1 MAKRKVLITGA
12 TGKIGRTLMED
23 LADVYE
29 LTGTSRRPSDDPRM
43 AQLELDDVE
52 TVASAFRGHDAVVL
66 MHGFSTGVSADLN
79 DYLQPN
85 IVSVRNVYEAV
96 RLAGVPRVVFASSN
110 HATGWHEASGARSD
124 AASDFRPD
132 SIYGATKAWGEAF
145 GRYYADRFGLQV
157 VCLRIGSYLYRKRPP
172 DWGPGKRILSTW
184 ISDRD
189 MVQLVRRSI
198 EASEISWGVYYGISN
213 NSRAYWD
220 LTNAAVDLGYAPLD
234 NAEDYAAEVPAAT
247 EAAARNPYVTSDVQ
261 PAPDRREPTGER
273 LKVLITGATGQ
284 IGRTLMEDLG
294 DVFELTGT
302 SRQPSDDPRFRVL
315 GFDDI
320 DTIAEAFAGQDV
332 VVHMHAK
339 SNHDDD
345 DFDAYLTPNMAHVF
359 NTYEAARRAGV
370 RRVIFASS
378 NHATG
383 WYELAGERCDAESV
397 VRPDSIYGA
406 AKVWGEALG
415 RLYSD
420 RYGLEVISLRIGSYR
435 YRADPSTFDMGARIL
450 SSWLSAGDLVQ
461 LVRRSIETPGTRHGI
476 YYGVSNNARAHWD
489 LTNAALDLGYRPR
502 DDAENYA
509 DAVLAKGGTYRL
521 WEYTFDGIR

>member
-23 LADVYE
+23 LADIYK

-43 AQLELDDVE
+43 LQLELDDVE
-52 TVASAFRGHDAVVL
+52 TITGALRGHDAVVL
-66 MHGFSTGVSADLN
+66 MHGFSTGASSDLN

-85 IVSVRNVYEAV
+85 IVSVRNIYEAA

-110 HATGWHEASGARSD
+110 HATGWYEASGERSD
-124 AASDFRPD
+124 AASVLRPD
-132 SIYGATKAWGEAF
+132 SIYGTTKAWGEAF
-145 GRYYADRFGLQV
+145 GRYYADRYGLQV
-157 VCLRIGSYLYRKRPP
+157 VCLRIGSYLYRERPP
-172 DWGPGKRILSTW
+172 DWGPGERILSTW
-184 ISDRD
+184 LSDRD
-189 MVQLVRRSI
+189 LVQLVRRSI
-198 EASEISWGVYYGISN
+198 EAPDISWGVYYGISN

-220 LTNAAVDLGYAPLD
+220 LTNAAIDLGYAPLD
-234 NAEDYAAEVPAAT
+234 NAEDYATEVLAAT
-247 EAAARNPYVTSDVQ
+247 EAAAGEPSATPD
-261 PAPDRREPTGER
+261 APSARDDRASTGER

-284 IGRTLMEDLG
+284 IGRTLTEDLD
-294 DVFELTGT
+294 DVFELAGT
-302 SRQPSDDPRFRVL
+302 SRRPSDDPRFRVL
-315 GFDDI
+315 DFNDI

-339 SNHDDD
+339 SNHNDE
-345 DFDAYLTPNMAHVF
+345 DFDAYLKPNMVHVL

-383 WYELAGERCDAESV
+383 WYELVGERCDAESV
-397 VRPDSIYGA
+397 VRPDGIYGA

-420 RYGLEVISLRIGSYR
+420 RDGLEVVCLRIGSYR
-435 YRADPSTFDMGARIL
+435 YRADPSAFDMGARIL
-450 SSWLSAGDLVQ
+450 SSWLSAPDLVQ
-461 LVRRSIETPGTRHGI
+461 LVRRSIETPGIRYGI
-476 YYGVSNNARAHWD
+476 YYGISNNARAYWD
-489 LTNAALDLGYRPR
+489 LTNAVTDLGYRPQ
-502 DDAENYA
+502 DDAEDYA